1 MTILERFKNGE
12 FAITNSTMELVDYL
26 HKNDDCLTNSFMV
39 NTTLTHVDYSKKCL
53 NYVMHGENSA
63 GLPAMTAQRFLQ
75 LVKEEG
81 EEDLSPVKIRIL
93 SAPSVWFS
101 NGETLLITENGAI
114 ESNGDTWVSYLDEE
128 GENLLEKWDNYWSG
142 HGITYEVIEDVDI
155 ESKTLVKQLSKNGF
169 SISLDFESGMISEI
183 FEVKKENLSDLI
195 ELLQEAE
202 KEFKGENI

>member
-39 NTTLTHVDYSKKCL
+39 NTTLTHVDSSKKCL
-53 NYVMHGENSA
+53 KSVMHGNNSA

-93 SAPSVWFS
+93 KECMMK
-101 NGETLLITENGAI
+101 NNEHYERL
-114 ESNGDTWVSYLDEE
+114 
-128 GENLLEKWDNYWSG
+128 WDNYQKLECR
-142 HGITYEVIEDVDI
+142 IMEV
-155 ESKTLVKQLSKNGF
+155 L
-169 SISLDFESGMISEI
+169 
-183 FEVKKENLSDLI
+183 DLI
-195 ELLQEAE
+195 DNILGTNHELSVYQREMDFREDNIVCGKYRFPFKWLSMDDCDILDILNGRDKWKQE
-202 KEFKGENI
+202 KEKELRRKELAELKRLKEKYEIKH